1 MAITSS
7 REDSFIMAD
16 LTVEEARRILADWMA
31 SFAKAADID
40 QWYAHVTEGCT
51 EFHPIYP
58 ALIEAPMFRA
68 LQGARFGEPPRY
80 RGPSARINE
89 DVIRVYGEAILRV
102 TAGVTTRLEA
112 DGTITRHINRE
123 TFLFVRQRGKW
134 LMAHNH
140 VSPAGNDF
148 PYGHNQFRGGALHY
162 GGER

>member
-1 MAITSS
+1 MARLSI
-7 REDSFIMAD
+7 ED
-16 LTVEEARRILADWMA
+16 ARRVLADWMA

-40 QWYAHVTEGCT
+40 QWYAHVTDRCT

-80 RGPSARINE
+80 RGPRATFND
-89 DVIRVYGEAILRV
+89 DVIRVYEDVILRV
-102 TAGVTTRLEA
+102 SAGVTTRLETN
-112 DGTITRHINRE
+112 GTVSRHLNRE
-123 TFLFVRQRGKW
+123 TFLFVRQEGRW

-148 PYGHNQFRGGALHY
+148 PYGHNQFAGGALQY
-162 GGER
+162 GGGGE